1 MRTPW
6 KRKLEALT
14 ASVPCHEQIQ
24 GRGTKGCS
32 EWLVWPQPEPLRE
45 REWVKRR
52 RRRRGCEVQEGGVWR
67 LAKSTLILAEVL
79 RRQQG
84 WVGTWVLKGPRL
96 YRTNQVCAFKTSF
109 NVAVVDD
116 DDAK

>member
-1 MRTPW
+1 M
-6 KRKLEALT
+6 
-14 ASVPCHEQIQ
+14 
-24 GRGTKGCS
+24 
-32 EWLVWPQPEPLRE
+32 
-45 REWVKRR
+45 
-52 RRRRGCEVQEGGVWR
+52 
-67 LAKSTLILAEVL
+67 AKSTLILAEVL